1 MNGCFERYTR
11 EKEKKEEENNVLLG
25 LFCHLINENIISEMS
40 PKKSTSLIM
49 NTGDIGKFPPVTP
62 PSLQNENK
70 EGCS

>member
-25 LFCHLINENIISEMS
+25 LFCHLINENIISAMS

-49 NTGDIGKFPPVTP
+49 DTGDFGKFPPVTP
-62 PSLQNENK
+62 PSLQNENNK
-70 EGCS
+70 CCC